1 VVAEVAVA
9 VRPVGAEIVAAV
21 TPALTAAGVAE
32 NTASAALG
40 TSAIAMPTTMPAQ
53 RTLR

>member
-1 VVAEVAVA
+1 VVEAAVA
-9 VRPVGAEIVAAV
+9 VKPPGAEIVAAV
-21 TPALTAAGVAE
+21 TSAVTAGAAE
-32 NTASAALG
+32 NTASAAPG